1 MTFPWARILLM
12 LVIVGLCSI
21 FLLNSRVLVLAS
33 MPFASSTSYSC
44 SYNVDSLTDDRIC
57 EQPISSAP
65 VDITLASVKSIDSS
79 IDNLANNLEN
89 NLENNSAD
97 STIDTLVNSPVD
109 SNQLTALTN
118 TLIDV
123 NSTLLGY
130 VGEPSSTNP
139 VSEKSVS
146 ERSVSENSSSNDIHF
161 VPTYSARY
169 LSIVQYQSDESKPN
183 YLLAYEFVSP
193 PVPSL
198 TIGYQINFSPQ
209 LDWVLSTASAPS
221 RLSAWKESNLL
232 FVHAHTC

>member
-21 FLLNSRVLVLAS
+21 FLLNSRMLVLAS
-33 MPFASSTSYSC
+33 MPFATSTFC
-44 SYNVDSLTDDRIC
+44 SYNVDLLTDDRIC

-65 VDITLASVKSIDSS
+65 LDITLTSVKSVDSS
-79 IDNLANNLEN
+79 
-89 NLENNSAD
+89 
-97 STIDTLVNSPVD
+97 IDTLVNSRVD
-109 SNQLTALTN
+109 SNQPTALTD

-139 VSEKSVS
+139 VSQ
-146 ERSVSENSSSNDIHF
+146 RSVSEHSSSNDIHF

-169 LSIVQYQSDESKPN
+169 LSIVQYQSDELKPN

>member
-57 EQPISSAP
+57 EQPISSTP
-65 VDITLASVKSIDSS
+65 IDITLASVKSVDSS
-79 IDNLANNLEN
+79 K
-89 NLENNSAD
+89 
-97 STIDTLVNSPVD
+97 DTLVNSPVD

-183 YLLAYEFVSP
+183 YLLAYEFISP
-193 PVPSL
+193 PIPSL

>member
-33 MPFASSTSYSC
+33 MPFATSTSC
-44 SYNVDSLTDDRIC
+44 SYNVDLLTDDRIC

-65 VDITLASVKSIDSS
+65 LDITLASVKSVDSS
-79 IDNLANNLEN
+79 
-89 NLENNSAD
+89 
-97 STIDTLVNSPVD
+97 IDTLVNSRVD
-109 SNQLTALTN
+109 SNQLTALTD

-123 NSTLLGY
+123 NSALLGY

-139 VSEKSVS
+139 VSQ
-146 ERSVSENSSSNDIHF
+146 RSVSEHSSSNDIHF

-169 LSIVQYQSDESKPN
+169 LSIVQYQSDELKPN

-198 TIGYQINFSPQ
+198 TIGYQINFSQQ

>member
-57 EQPISSAP
+57 EQPISSTP
-65 VDITLASVKSIDSS
+65 IDITLASVKSIDSS
-79 IDNLANNLEN
+79 
-89 NLENNSAD
+89 
-97 STIDTLVNSPVD
+97 IDTLVNSPVD

-139 VSEKSVS
+139 LSEKSVS

>member
-57 EQPISSAP
+57 EQPISSTP
-65 VDITLASVKSIDSS
+65 IDITLASVKSVDSS
-79 IDNLANNLEN
+79 K
-89 NLENNSAD
+89 
-97 STIDTLVNSPVD
+97 DTLVNSPVD

>member
-1 MTFPWARILLM
+1 M
-12 LVIVGLCSI
+12 
-21 FLLNSRVLVLAS
+21 
-33 MPFASSTSYSC
+33 
-44 SYNVDSLTDDRIC
+44 
-57 EQPISSAP
+57 
-65 VDITLASVKSIDSS
+65 
-79 IDNLANNLEN
+79 
-89 NLENNSAD
+89 
-97 STIDTLVNSPVD
+97 
-109 SNQLTALTN
+109 
-118 TLIDV
+118 
-123 NSTLLGY
+123 LGY

-139 VSEKSVS
+139 VSQ
-146 ERSVSENSSSNDIHF
+146 RSVSEHSSSNDIHF

-169 LSIVQYQSDESKPN
+169 LSIVQYQSDELKPN

>member
-33 MPFASSTSYSC
+33 MPFATSTSC
-44 SYNVDSLTDDRIC
+44 SYNVDLLTDDRIC

-65 VDITLASVKSIDSS
+65 LDITLASVKSVDSS
-79 IDNLANNLEN
+79 
-89 NLENNSAD
+89 
-97 STIDTLVNSPVD
+97 IDTLVNSRVD
-109 SNQLTALTN
+109 SNQLTALTD

-123 NSTLLGY
+123 NSKLLGY

-139 VSEKSVS
+139 VSQ
-146 ERSVSENSSSNDIHF
+146 RSVSEHSSSNDIHF

-169 LSIVQYQSDESKPN
+169 LSIVQYQSDELKPN

-198 TIGYQINFSPQ
+198 TIGYQINFSQQ

>member
-21 FLLNSRVLVLAS
+21 FLLNSRMLVLAS
-33 MPFASSTSYSC
+33 MPFATSTSC
-44 SYNVDSLTDDRIC
+44 SYNVDTLTDDRIC
-57 EQPISSAP
+57 EHPISSAP
-65 VDITLASVKSIDSS
+65 LDITLASVKSVDSS
-79 IDNLANNLEN
+79 
-89 NLENNSAD
+89 
-97 STIDTLVNSPVD
+97 IDTLVNSRVD
-109 SNQLTALTN
+109 SNQPTALTD

-139 VSEKSVS
+139 VSQ
-146 ERSVSENSSSNDIHF
+146 RSVSEHSSSNDIHF

-169 LSIVQYQSDESKPN
+169 LSIVQYQSDELKPN

>member
-1 MTFPWARILLM
+1 M

-57 EQPISSAP
+57 EQPISSTP
-65 VDITLASVKSIDSS
+65 IDITLASVKSVDSS
-79 IDNLANNLEN
+79 K
-89 NLENNSAD
+89 
-97 STIDTLVNSPVD
+97 DTLVNSPVD

>member
-1 MTFPWARILLM
+1 M

-65 VDITLASVKSIDSS
+65 IDITLASVKSVDSS
-79 IDNLANNLEN
+79 K
-89 NLENNSAD
+89 
-97 STIDTLVNSPVD
+97 DTLVNSPVD

>member
-57 EQPISSAP
+57 EQPISSTP
-65 VDITLASVKSIDSS
+65 IDITLASVKSVDSS
-79 IDNLANNLEN
+79 K
-89 NLENNSAD
+89 
-97 STIDTLVNSPVD
+97 DTLVNSPVD

-221 RLSAWKESNLL
+221 RLSAWKDSNLL
-232 FVHAHTC
+232 FVHTHTC

>member
-33 MPFASSTSYSC
+33 MPFAASTSYSC

-57 EQPISSAP
+57 EQPISSTP
-65 VDITLASVKSIDSS
+65 IDITLASVKSVDSS
-79 IDNLANNLEN
+79 K
-89 NLENNSAD
+89 
-97 STIDTLVNSPVD
+97 DTLVNSPVD

-139 VSEKSVS
+139 LSEKSVS

>member
-1 MTFPWARILLM
+1 M
-12 LVIVGLCSI
+12 
-21 FLLNSRVLVLAS
+21 LVLAS
-33 MPFASSTSYSC
+33 MPFATSPSC
-44 SYNVDSLTDDRIC
+44 SYNVDTLTDDRIC
-57 EQPISSAP
+57 EQSISSAP
-65 VDITLASVKSIDSS
+65 LDITLASVKSVDSS
-79 IDNLANNLEN
+79 IDTLI
-89 NLENNSAD
+89 NSR
-97 STIDTLVNSPVD
+97 VD
-109 SNQLTALTN
+109 SNQLTALTD

-123 NSTLLGY
+123 NSKLLGY

-139 VSEKSVS
+139 VSQ
-146 ERSVSENSSSNDIHF
+146 RSVSEHSSSNDIHF

-169 LSIVQYQSDESKPN
+169 LSIVQYQSDELKPN

>member
-12 LVIVGLCSI
+12 LIIVGLCSI
-21 FLLNSRVLVLAS
+21 FLLNSRMLVLAS
-33 MPFASSTSYSC
+33 MPFATSTSC
-44 SYNVDSLTDDRIC
+44 SYNVDLLTDDRIC
-57 EQPISSAP
+57 EQSISSAP
-65 VDITLASVKSIDSS
+65 LDITLASVKSVDSS
-79 IDNLANNLEN
+79 IDTLI
-89 NLENNSAD
+89 NSR
-97 STIDTLVNSPVD
+97 VD
-109 SNQLTALTN
+109 SNQLTALTD

-123 NSTLLGY
+123 NSKLLGY

-139 VSEKSVS
+139 VSQ
-146 ERSVSENSSSNDIHF
+146 RSVSEHSSSNDIHF

-169 LSIVQYQSDESKPN
+169 LSIVQYQSDELKPN

>member
-57 EQPISSAP
+57 EQPISSTP

-79 IDNLANNLEN
+79 K
-89 NLENNSAD
+89 
-97 STIDTLVNSPVD
+97 DTLVNSPVD

-139 VSEKSVS
+139 LSEKSVS

>member
-57 EQPISSAP
+57 EQPISSTP
-65 VDITLASVKSIDSS
+65 IDITLASVKSIDSS
-79 IDNLANNLEN
+79 K
-89 NLENNSAD
+89 
-97 STIDTLVNSPVD
+97 DTLVNSPVD

>member
-33 MPFASSTSYSC
+33 MPFAASTSYSC

-57 EQPISSAP
+57 EQPISSTP
-65 VDITLASVKSIDSS
+65 IDITLASVKSVDSS
-79 IDNLANNLEN
+79 K
-89 NLENNSAD
+89 
-97 STIDTLVNSPVD
+97 DTLVNSPVD

>member
-44 SYNVDSLTDDRIC
+44 SYNVDLLTDDRIC

-65 VDITLASVKSIDSS
+65 LDITLASVKSVDSS
-79 IDNLANNLEN
+79 
-89 NLENNSAD
+89 
-97 STIDTLVNSPVD
+97 IDTLVNSRVD
-109 SNQLTALTN
+109 SNQLTALTD

>member
-57 EQPISSAP
+57 EQPISSTP
-65 VDITLASVKSIDSS
+65 IDITLASVKSIDSS
-79 IDNLANNLEN
+79 K
-89 NLENNSAD
+89 
-97 STIDTLVNSPVD
+97 DTLVNSPVD

-139 VSEKSVS
+139 LSEKSVS

>member
-1 MTFPWARILLM
+1 
-12 LVIVGLCSI
+12 
-21 FLLNSRVLVLAS
+21 

-57 EQPISSAP
+57 EQPISSTP
-65 VDITLASVKSIDSS
+65 IDITLASVKSVDSS
-79 IDNLANNLEN
+79 K
-89 NLENNSAD
+89 
-97 STIDTLVNSPVD
+97 DTLVNSPVD

>member
-57 EQPISSAP
+57 EQPISSTP

-79 IDNLANNLEN
+79 K
-89 NLENNSAD
+89 
-97 STIDTLVNSPVD
+97 DTLVNSPVD

>member
-21 FLLNSRVLVLAS
+21 FLLNSRMLVLAS
-33 MPFASSTSYSC
+33 MPFATSTSC
-44 SYNVDSLTDDRIC
+44 SYNVDLLTDDRIC
-57 EQPISSAP
+57 EQSISSAP
-65 VDITLASVKSIDSS
+65 LDITLASVKSVDSS
-79 IDNLANNLEN
+79 IDTLI
-89 NLENNSAD
+89 NSR
-97 STIDTLVNSPVD
+97 VD
-109 SNQLTALTN
+109 SNQLTALTD

-123 NSTLLGY
+123 NSKLLGY

-139 VSEKSVS
+139 VSQ
-146 ERSVSENSSSNDIHF
+146 RSVSEHSSSNDIHF

-169 LSIVQYQSDESKPN
+169 LSIVQYQSDELKPN

>member
-65 VDITLASVKSIDSS
+65 IDITLASVKSVDSS
-79 IDNLANNLEN
+79 K
-89 NLENNSAD
+89 
-97 STIDTLVNSPVD
+97 DTLVNSPVD

>member
-33 MPFASSTSYSC
+33 MPFAASTSYSC

-57 EQPISSAP
+57 EQPISSTP
-65 VDITLASVKSIDSS
+65 IDITLASVKSVDSS
-79 IDNLANNLEN
+79 K
-89 NLENNSAD
+89 
-97 STIDTLVNSPVD
+97 DTLVNSPVD

-221 RLSAWKESNLL
+221 RLSAWKDSNLL
-232 FVHAHTC
+232 FVHTHTC

>member
-1 MTFPWARILLM
+1 M

-33 MPFASSTSYSC
+33 MPFAASTSYSC

-57 EQPISSAP
+57 EQPISSTP
-65 VDITLASVKSIDSS
+65 IDITLASVKSVDSS
-79 IDNLANNLEN
+79 K
-89 NLENNSAD
+89 
-97 STIDTLVNSPVD
+97 DTLVNSPVD

>member
-33 MPFASSTSYSC
+33 MPFATSTSC
-44 SYNVDSLTDDRIC
+44 SYNVDLLTDDRIC

-65 VDITLASVKSIDSS
+65 LDITLASVKSVDSS
-79 IDNLANNLEN
+79 
-89 NLENNSAD
+89 
-97 STIDTLVNSPVD
+97 IDTLVNSRVD
-109 SNQLTALTN
+109 SNQLTALTD

-139 VSEKSVS
+139 VSQ
-146 ERSVSENSSSNDIHF
+146 RSVSEHSSSNDIHF

-169 LSIVQYQSDESKPN
+169 LSIVQYQSDELKPN

-198 TIGYQINFSPQ
+198 TIGYQINFSQQ

>member
-33 MPFASSTSYSC
+33 MPFATSTSC
-44 SYNVDSLTDDRIC
+44 SYNVDTLTDDRIC
-57 EQPISSAP
+57 EQPISSTP

-79 IDNLANNLEN
+79 K
-89 NLENNSAD
+89 
-97 STIDTLVNSPVD
+97 DTLVNSPVD

-139 VSEKSVS
+139 LSEKSVS

-198 TIGYQINFSPQ
+198 TIGYQINFSQQ

>member
-21 FLLNSRVLVLAS
+21 FLINSRVLVLAS
-33 MPFASSTSYSC
+33 VPFATSTGYSC
-44 SYNVDSLTDDRIC
+44 PHDVDTVTDDRTC

-65 VDITLASVKSIDSS
+65 LDIILSSVKSVDSS
-79 IDNLANNLEN
+79 
-89 NLENNSAD
+89 
-97 STIDTLVNSPVD
+97 IDTLVNSPVD

-118 TLIDV
+118 TLIDI
-123 NSTLLGY
+123 NSTLFGY
-130 VGEPSSTNP
+130 AGEPSLTN
-139 VSEKSVS
+139 SVS
-146 ERSVSENSSSNDIHF
+146 ERSVSEHSSSNDIHF

-169 LSIVQYQSDESKPN
+169 LSIVQYQSDELKPN
-183 YLLAYEFVSP
+183 YLLAYEFFSP

>member
-1 MTFPWARILLM
+1 M

-57 EQPISSAP
+57 KQPISSTP
-65 VDITLASVKSIDSS
+65 IDITLASVKSVDSS
-79 IDNLANNLEN
+79 K
-89 NLENNSAD
+89 
-97 STIDTLVNSPVD
+97 DTLVNSPVD

>member
-21 FLLNSRVLVLAS
+21 FLINSRVLVLAS
-33 MPFASSTSYSC
+33 MPFATSTAYSC
-44 SYNVDSLTDDRIC
+44 SYNVDTQSNDRIC
-57 EQPISSAP
+57 NQPISLAT
-65 VDITLASVKSIDSS
+65 VDIILSSVESTDRSL
-79 IDNLANNLEN
+79 DNSMMGSTNSQAVANN
-89 NLENNSAD
+89 A
-97 STIDTLVNSPVD
+97 
-109 SNQLTALTN
+109 TALTD

-130 VGEPSSTNP
+130 VGEVSSTN
-139 VSEKSVS
+139 SVS
-146 ERSVSENSSSNDIHF
+146 EQSNPNDIHY

-169 LSIVQYQSDESKPN
+169 ISIAQHEPDESKPN
-183 YLLAYEFVSP
+183 YLLAYEFISP

-221 RLSAWKESNLL
+221 RLSGWKESNLL